1 MSPFLVVADGGLTVS
16 IKTAKNM
23 THSLS
28 AAAQPLLHPSRFYQ
42 VSEISATPALVPR
55 LAGVYAWW
63 FSKVPDGVPH
73 EGVIERDNLLLLY
86 VGIAPRRPSAV
97 GGVSKRTLRNRLLNH
112 CRGPIGSST
121 LRRTLVAILGA
132 ELRLRPVR
140 RSNGKLS
147 MSPEDESS
155 LSRWMDDHARVNWIA
170 NSEPWEIEDYLIS
183 EGARLP
189 LNIRGSSDPFATQ
202 LSQLRSQSFR

>member
-1 MSPFLVVADGGLTVS
+1 MLTAVWLAAQRRS
-16 IKTAKNM
+16 ENM
-23 THSLS
+23 TLSLS
-28 AAAQPLLHPSRFYQ
+28 SVAQPLLHPSRFYR
-42 VSEISATPALVPR
+42 VSEINAMPALVPR

-73 EGVIERDNLLLLY
+73 EGIIQRDNLLLLY

-97 GGVSKRTLRNRLLNH
+97 GSVSKRTLRNRLLNH

-132 ELRLRPVR
+132 ELRLSPIR
-140 RSNGKLS
+140 RSNGKPS
-147 MSPEDESS
+147 MSSEDESI

-170 NSEPWEIEDYLIS
+170 NNEPWEIENYLIS

-189 LNIRGSSDPFATQ
+189 LNIRGSSDPFAAQ
-202 LSQLRSQSFR
+202 LSQLRSQLLR